1 MDQWFYSA
9 ATLKALFAAIGY
21 GLEISQ
27 LSPGA
32 LRGRF
37 QL

>member
-27 LSPGA
+27 LGPGA